1 MTLMKR
7 QVIMARRHNGR
18 KRRGRAVNGWL
29 IVDKPSGMTSTA
41 VVNRVKRLYDAA
53 KAGHGGT
60 LDPLAT
66 GLLPIAFGEATKTVP
81 YVMDGLKTYRFSLRF
96 GVRTETDDAEG
107 EVVEQ
112 SDVRPSE
119 DEISAALP
127 KFIGDIQQTPPI
139 YSAIKVDGERAYDL
153 ARAKK
158 PVVLEPRPIFIE
170 DFQLIEF
177 TDADHADFLVTSG
190 KGAYMRSLARDL
202 AQAVGTEGHIA
213 ALRRIKVGPFTEND
227 AISLDEL
234 DSIGQIAALEQRL
247 LPVAAALDDIPALTL
262 TEMEASRL
270 KNGQPVSLLKK
281 VDLHRIADLTEGDT
295 VLAKGQDGP
304 SALARYSAGEVQP
317 VRLLNL

>member
-1 MTLMKR
+1 
-7 QVIMARRHNGR
+7 MAHRHNGR

-29 IVDKPSGMTSTA
+29 IVDKPSGLTSTA
-41 VVNRVKRLYDAA
+41 VVNRVKRRYDAA

-107 EVVEQ
+107 AVEAE
-112 SDVRPSE
+112 SDVRPTE
-119 DEISAALP
+119 DEIRAALP
-127 KFIGDIQQTPPI
+127 QFIGDIQQTPPI
-139 YSAIKVDGERAYDL
+139 FSAIKVGGERAYDL

-158 PVVLEPRPIFIE
+158 PVVLEPRAIYIE
-170 DFQLIEF
+170 DFQLIGY
-177 TDADHADFLVTSG
+177 TDADHAEFLVTSG

-213 ALRRIKVGPFTEND
+213 ALRRLTVGPFTEND

-247 LPVAAALDDIPALTL
+247 LPVAAALDDIPALML
-262 TEMEASRL
+262 TETEASRL

-281 VDLHRIADLTEGDT
+281 ADLQRIAGITEGDT

-304 SALARYSAGEVQP
+304 IALVRYSAGEVQP
-317 VRLLNL
+317 IRLLNL